1 MSVKKIYE
9 SDSAKDLWRY
19 YDESE
24 PLNVGMIGFT
34 DCTVPAKGD
43 YRVER
48 KDCRFTALEYVRE
61 GKGIFKINGKEYR
74 PCAGSVMVLTKG
86 SDHSYYP
93 DPRDPWKKDWITL
106 DGALAESLVKCYLPT
121 GEYCFENCD
130 LSHFFSRLR
139 TLAEEVP
146 LNYTG
151 FVDNAVLLLCDAL
164 MAIKNLNRKK
174 CNRIAL
180 AVKSFLDTH
189 IEGAITIEEI
199 AEELHYSPNYVIR
212 QFKSQYG
219 CTPYKYYTDRKL
231 KVAQLYLRNTGMSI
245 SEIAER
251 LHFADQHYFSNA
263 FRQHCGMSAGEYRK
277 KFASSSGEKEIY

>member
-74 PCAGSVMVLTKG
+74 PCAGSVMVLTRG

-93 DPRDPWKKDWITL
+93 DPRDPWKKDWI
-106 DGALAESLVKCYLPT
+106 
-121 GEYCFENCD
+121 
-130 LSHFFSRLR
+130 R
-139 TLAEEVP
+139 
-146 LNYTG
+146 
-151 FVDNAVLLLCDAL
+151 
-164 MAIKNLNRKK
+164 
-174 CNRIAL
+174 
-180 AVKSFLDTH
+180 
-189 IEGAITIEEI
+189 
-199 AEELHYSPNYVIR
+199 
-212 QFKSQYG
+212 
-219 CTPYKYYTDRKL
+219 
-231 KVAQLYLRNTGMSI
+231 
-245 SEIAER
+245 
-251 LHFADQHYFSNA
+251 
-263 FRQHCGMSAGEYRK
+263 
-277 KFASSSGEKEIY
+277 